1 MIIVLKPK
9 APEEKLQELI
19 KEIEGIGLRVD
30 ISRGAEQTILGLIG
44 DTHSVNEV
52 RFEKNDIVAKV
63 MRVQEPYKKVN
74 RLFKPDGTIVHVAGH
89 AVGGKKL
96 TIIAGPCSVE
106 SEDQIVEVAKAVKK
120 SGADFLRG
128 GAFKPRTSP
137 YSFQGLGEEGL
148 DMLIMAKKETGMPIV
163 SEIMDAN
170 VIDKFIENVDIIQ
183 VGARNMQNYSL
194 LKELGKIKTPI
205 LLKKGFASTIEE
217 WLMSAEYVMN
227 GGNENIILCERGM
240 RTFETYTRNTMD
252 ISTVPVVKR
261 LSHLP
266 VIADPSHGT
275 GISWLVGPAAKASVS
290 LGADGLMI
298 EVHNCPDEALCDGNQ
313 ALTPLD
319 FDNIMKQLKPLAKM
333 EGREL

>member
-319 FDNIMKQLKPLAKM
+319 FDNIMKQLKPLALM
-333 EGREL
+333 EGRDL

>member
-9 APEEKLQELI
+9 APEDKLQELI
-19 KEIEGIGLRVD
+19 QEIESIGLKVD
-30 ISRGAEQTILGLIG
+30 LSRGAEQTILGLIG
-44 DTHSVNEV
+44 NTHSVNEV
-52 RFEKNDIVAKV
+52 RFEKNEIVAKV
-63 MRVQEPYKKVN
+63 IRVQEPYKKVN
-74 RLFKPDGTIVHVAGH
+74 RLFKPDGTIINVAGQQI
-89 AVGGKKL
+89 GGKKL
-96 TIIAGPCSVE
+96 AVMAGPCSVE
-106 SEDQIVEVAKAVKK
+106 SEKQIISVAKDVKK
-120 SGADFLRG
+120 SGAGFLRG

-148 DMLIMAKKETGMPIV
+148 DLLILAKKETGMPIV

-170 VIDKFIENVDIIQ
+170 VLDKFVENVDIIQ

-194 LKELGKIKTPI
+194 LKELGKLKTPI

-227 GGNENIILCERGM
+227 EGNENIILCERGM
-240 RTFETYTRNTMD
+240 RTFETFTRNTMD
-252 ISTVPVVKR
+252 ICAVPIVKR

-313 ALTPLD
+313 ALTPEM
-319 FDNIMKQLKPLAKM
+319 FDDLMKKLRPLAQL
-333 EGREL
+333 EGRSI

>member
-1 MIIVLKPK
+1 MIIVLKPH
-9 APEEKLQELI
+9 APEDKLQELI
-19 KEIEGIGLRVD
+19 REIEGIGLRVD
-30 ISRGAEQTILGLIG
+30 LSRGAEQTILGLIG

-52 RFEKNDIVAKV
+52 RFEKNEIVAKV

-74 RLFKPDGTIVHVAGH
+74 RLFKPDGTVVKVAGH
-89 AVGGKKL
+89 EIGGKKL
-96 TIIAGPCSVE
+96 AIIAGPCSVE
-106 SEDQIVEVAKAVKK
+106 SEEQIISVARDVQRA
-120 SGADFLRG
+120 GAGFLRG

-148 DMLIMAKKETGMPIV
+148 DMLITAKKETGMPIV

-170 VIDKFIENVDIIQ
+170 VLGKFVENVDIIQ

-194 LKELGKIKTPI
+194 LKELGKLKKPI

-217 WLMSAEYVMN
+217 WLMAAEYVMS

-240 RTFETYTRNTMD
+240 RTFETFTRNTMD
-252 ISTVPVVKR
+252 MCAVPVVKR

-266 VIADPSHGT
+266 VISDPSHGT
-275 GISWLVGPAAKASVS
+275 GISWLVEPAAKASIS

-313 ALTPLD
+313 ALTPEQFESL
-319 FDNIMKQLKPLAKM
+319 MKKLSPLAEL
-333 EGREL
+333 EGRGI

>member
-1 MIIVLKPK
+1 MIIVLRPK
-9 APEEKLQELI
+9 APEDKLQALI
-19 KEIEGIGLRVD
+19 KEIEGIGLKVD
-30 ISRGAEQTILGLIG
+30 LSRGAEQTILGLIG
-44 DTHSVNEV
+44 DTLSVNEV
-52 RFEKNDIVAKV
+52 RFEKNEIVAKV

-74 RLFKPDGTIVHVAGH
+74 RLFKPDRTIVRVAGH
-89 AVGGKKL
+89 EIGAKRLAV
-96 TIIAGPCSVE
+96 IAGPCSVE
-106 SEDQIVEVAKAVKK
+106 SEEQIIAVAKAVKK
-120 SGADFLRG
+120 SGAGFLRG

-170 VIDKFIENVDIIQ
+170 VLDKFVENVDIIQ

-194 LKELGKIKTPI
+194 LKELGKIKIPI

-240 RTFETYTRNTMD
+240 RTFETFTRNTMD
-252 ISTVPVVKR
+252 ICAVPIVKR

-266 VIADPSHGT
+266 VISDPSHGT
-275 GISWLVGPAAKASVS
+275 GVSWLVSPAAKASVS

-313 ALTPLD
+313 ALTPEN
-319 FDNIMKQLKPLAKM
+319 FDEIMKQLKPLAEL
-333 EGREL
+333 EGRTI

>member
-9 APEEKLQELI
+9 APETKLQELI
-19 KEIEGIGLRVD
+19 KEIESIGLKVD
-30 ISRGAEQTILGLIG
+30 LSRGAEQTILGLIG
-44 DTHSVNEV
+44 NTQSVNEV

-63 MRVQEPYKKVN
+63 IRIQEPYKKVN
-74 RLFKPDGTIVHVAGH
+74 RLFKPDGTIINVAGH
-89 AVGGKKL
+89 QIGGKKL
-96 TIIAGPCSVE
+96 AIIAGPCSVE
-106 SEDQIVEVAKAVKK
+106 SENQIISVAKDVQK
-120 SGADFLRG
+120 SGAGFLRG

-148 DMLIMAKKETGMPIV
+148 DLLILAKKETGMPIV

-170 VIDKFIENVDIIQ
+170 VLDKFVENVDIIQ

-217 WLMSAEYVMN
+217 WLMSAEYVMSE
-227 GGNENIILCERGM
+227 GNENIILCERGM
-240 RTFETYTRNTMD
+240 RTFETFTRNTMD
-252 ISTVPVVKR
+252 ICAVPIVKR

-266 VIADPSHGT
+266 VISDPSHGT
-275 GISWLVGPAAKASVS
+275 GVSWLVEPAAKASVS

-313 ALTPLD
+313 ALTPEM
-319 FDNIMKQLKPLAKM
+319 FDDVMKKLRPLAKL
-333 EGREL
+333 EGRSI

>member
-9 APEEKLQELI
+9 APEAKLQELI

-30 ISRGAEQTILGLIG
+30 LSRGAEQTILGLIG

-52 RFEKNDIVAKV
+52 RFEKNEIVAKV

-74 RLFKPDGTIVHVAGH
+74 RLFKPDGTIVRVAGH
-89 AVGGKKL
+89 DIGGEKL
-96 TIIAGPCSVE
+96 VVMAGPCSIE
-106 SEDQIVEVAKAVKK
+106 SEEQIITVAKSVKK
-120 SGADFLRG
+120 SGASFLRG

-148 DMLIMAKKETGMPIV
+148 DMLILAKKETGMPIV
-163 SEIMDAN
+163 SEIMDA
-170 VIDKFIENVDIIQ
+170 VYLDKFIEHVDIIQ

-194 LKELGKIKTPI
+194 LKELGRIKTPI

-319 FDNIMKQLKPLAKM
+319 FANIMKQLKPLAEM
-333 EGREL
+333 EGRLL

>member
-9 APEEKLQELI
+9 APEDKLQELI

-30 ISRGAEQTILGLIG
+30 LSRGSEQTILGLVG
-44 DTHSVNEV
+44 NTQAVNEV
-52 RFEKNDIVAKV
+52 RFEKNEIVAKV

-74 RLFKPDGTIVHVAGH
+74 RLFKPDGSIVSVAGQDI
-89 AVGGKKL
+89 GGKKL
-96 TIIAGPCSVE
+96 AVIAGPCSVE
-106 SEDQIVEVAKAVKK
+106 SETQIIEVAKAVKK
-120 SGADFLRG
+120 AGAGFLRG

-148 DMLIMAKKETGMPIV
+148 DMLILAKRETGMPIV

-170 VIDKFIENVDIIQ
+170 VLDKFIDNVDIIQ

-194 LKELGKIKTPI
+194 LRELGRIKVPI

-217 WLMSAEYVMN
+217 WLMAAEYVMN

-240 RTFETYTRNTMD
+240 RTFETFTRNTMD
-252 ISTVPVVKR
+252 ICAVPIVKR

-266 VIADPSHGT
+266 VISDPSHGT

-313 ALTPLD
+313 ALTPD
-319 FDNIMKQLKPLAKM
+319 MFDDLMKQLKPLA
-333 EGREL
+333 ELEERTI

>member
-1 MIIVLKPK
+1 MIIVLRPK
-9 APEEKLQELI
+9 APEDKLQELI
-19 KEIEGIGLRVD
+19 KEIEGIGLKVD
-30 ISRGAEQTILGLIG
+30 LSRGAEQTILGLIG
-44 DTHSVNEV
+44 DTLSVNEV
-52 RFEKNDIVAKV
+52 RFEKNEIVAKV

-74 RLFKPDGTIVHVAGH
+74 RLFKPDRTIVRVAGH
-89 AVGGKKL
+89 EIGGKKL
-96 TIIAGPCSVE
+96 AVIAGPCSVE
-106 SEDQIVEVAKAVKK
+106 SEEQIIAVAKAVKK
-120 SGADFLRG
+120 SGAGFLRG

-148 DMLIMAKKETGMPIV
+148 DMLILAKKETGMPIV

-170 VIDKFIENVDIIQ
+170 VLDKFVNNVDIIQ

-194 LKELGKIKTPI
+194 LKELGKIKIPI

-240 RTFETYTRNTMD
+240 RTFETFTRNTMD
-252 ISTVPVVKR
+252 ICAVPIVKR

-266 VIADPSHGT
+266 VISDPSHGT
-275 GISWLVGPAAKASVS
+275 GVSWLVSPAAKASVS

-313 ALTPLD
+313 ALTPEN
-319 FDNIMKQLKPLAKM
+319 FDEIMKQLKPLAEL
-333 EGREL
+333 EGRTI

>member
-9 APEEKLQELI
+9 APEDKLQELI

-30 ISRGAEQTILGLIG
+30 LSRGSEQTILGLVG
-44 DTHSVNEV
+44 NTQAVNEV
-52 RFEKNDIVAKV
+52 RFEKNEIVAKV

-74 RLFKPDGTIVHVAGH
+74 RLFKPDGSIVSVAGQDI
-89 AVGGKKL
+89 GGKKL
-96 TIIAGPCSVE
+96 AVIAGPCSVE
-106 SEDQIVEVAKAVKK
+106 SEAQIIEVAKAVKK
-120 SGADFLRG
+120 AGAGFLRG

-148 DMLIMAKKETGMPIV
+148 DMLILAKRETGMPIV

-170 VIDKFIENVDIIQ
+170 VLDKFIDNVDIIQ

-194 LKELGKIKTPI
+194 LRELGRIKVPI

-217 WLMSAEYVMN
+217 WLMAAEYVMN

-240 RTFETYTRNTMD
+240 RTFETFTRNTMD
-252 ISTVPVVKR
+252 ICAVPIVKR

-266 VIADPSHGT
+266 VISDPSHGT

-313 ALTPLD
+313 ALTPD
-319 FDNIMKQLKPLAKM
+319 MFDDLMKQLKPLA
-333 EGREL
+333 ELEERTI

>member
-9 APEEKLQELI
+9 VPEIKLQELI

-30 ISRGAEQTILGLIG
+30 LSRGAEQIILGLVG
-44 DTHSVNEV
+44 DTQSVNTV
-52 RFEKNDIVAKV
+52 RFEKNEIVAKV

-74 RLFKPDGTIVHVAGH
+74 RLFKPDGTIVTVAGQDI
-89 AVGGKKL
+89 GGKKL
-96 TIIAGPCSVE
+96 AIIAGPCSVE
-106 SEDQIVEVAKAVKK
+106 SEEQIIGVAKDVKK
-120 SGADFLRG
+120 SGAGFLRG

-148 DMLIMAKKETGMPIV
+148 DMLILAKKETGMPIV

-170 VIDKFIENVDIIQ
+170 VLDKFVEDVDIIQ

-227 GGNENIILCERGM
+227 EGNENIILCERGM
-240 RTFETYTRNTMD
+240 RTFETFTRNTMD
-252 ISTVPVVKR
+252 ICAVPIVKR

-266 VIADPSHGT
+266 VIVDPSHGT
-275 GISWLVGPAAKASVS
+275 GISWLVEPAAKASVS

-313 ALTPLD
+313 ALTPEM
-319 FDNIMKQLKPLAKM
+319 FDNIMKKLKPLAQL
-333 EGREL
+333 EGRTI